1 MKKDEHHLLLVWLIL
16 ISLIGFASF
25 VAQREKVLLLLYM
38 GDSSKLS
45 WVITLLFVIITIY
58 CARRVWFISREM
70 NISEKVISLARDSEL
85 SIRDGDIYADNAE
98 KIPDCMMTRYVLDLF
113 YQATTTHAGNA
124 KPEKRDAQ
132 PDNNQVK
139 SSNQE
144 LIQVFEAKL
153 KNPHNLGWFFSDIMI
168 KLGLLGTI
176 IGFVLM
182 LGSVVNV
189 TDFDVTTMQNI
200 LKQMSSGMGTALY
213 TTFAGLVCSILTAA
227 QFHLLD
233 QAADELVDS
242 TKHLTQIHILPRL

>member
-1 MKKDEHHLLLVWLIL
+1 MKKGDHHLLLVWLML
-16 ISLIGFASF
+16 ISLIGFALF
-25 VAQREKVLLLLYM
+25 VAQREKVLLLLYL

-45 WVITLLFVIITIY
+45 WVITLLFLIITIY
-58 CARRVWFISREM
+58 CAQRVWFISRELNTSGEV
-70 NISEKVISLARDSEL
+70 NILARGHEL
-85 SIRDGDIYADNAE
+85 SIRDGELYTDAAG
-98 KIPDCMMTRYVLDLF
+98 KLPDCLLTRYLLDLF
-113 YQATTTHAGNA
+113 YQGQSTLAGDEQA
-124 KPEKRDAQ
+124 EKNTINT
-132 PDNNQVK
+132 NNK
-139 SSNQE
+139 E
-144 LIQVFEAKL
+144 LIEVFEAKL
-153 KNPHNLGWFFSDIMI
+153 KNPHNLGWFFADIMI

-227 QFHLLD
+227 QLHLLD

-242 TKHLTQIHILPRL
+242 TKHLTQVHILPRLP